1 MTDVKWTDNDV
12 IQISALWKNGKS
24 AREIGSIMNRSRNSI
39 IGKVH
44 RLGFSKLDQNKSFVY
59 KIKSKPTGLPRAL
72 RKLPKNLNYKA
83 HKIGV
88 AHKYK
93 EQFTTSEHI
102 SHIYIADDLNVKG
115 YKIVD
120 PQFNSKNCKW
130 WVNGEWADT
139 QFCCQPVWGKASYC
153 QGHQYRSLNEKQPE
167 PRNDAKL
174 FKYLI
179 RRTG

>member
-1 MTDVKWTDNDV
+1 MNDVQWTDNDV
-12 IQISALWKNGKS
+12 IQISELWKDGKS

-44 RLGFSKLDQNKSFVY
+44 RLGFSKLDQNKPIVY
-59 KIKSKPTGLPRAL
+59 KIKSKPTGLPQAL

-83 HKIGV
+83 PNFGV

-93 EQFTTSEHI
+93 EQFTANEHI

-130 WVNGEWADT
+130 WVSGEGADT
-139 QFCCQPVWGKASYC
+139 QFCCQPVWGKAAYC
-153 QGHQYRSLNEKQPE
+153 EGHQYRSLHEKQP
-167 PRNDAKL
+167 RKDADA
-174 FKYLI
+174 FNYLI
-179 RRTG
+179 RRFG